1 MLSDPNTTAGITSAA
16 LTKHGIVA
24 VFGAVVHSLNAY
36 RNGGSK
42 SFIDMLMLTIISS
55 FSGVMFAFV
64 AFHVFG
70 EESYLTLAIAGS
82 GGFLGVEG
90 MSMLTRALKK
100 SILANIQK

>member
-1 MLSDPNTTAGITSAA
+1 MINEPNATVGITSAA

-24 VFGAVVHSLNAY
+24 VFGALVHSLNAY

-42 SFIDMLMLTIISS
+42 SFVDMLMLTVISS

-64 AFHVFG
+64 AFHIFG
-70 EESYLTLAIAGS
+70 EDSYLTLAIAGS

-90 MSMLTRALKK
+90 MSMLTKAIKK

>member
-1 MLSDPNTTAGITSAA
+1 M
-16 LTKHGIVA
+16 
-24 VFGAVVHSLNAY
+24 VHALNAY

-42 SFIDMLMLTIISS
+42 SIIDMMMLTVISS

-70 EESYLTLAIAGS
+70 EDSYLTLAIAGS

-90 MSMLTRALKK
+90 MSMLTKAIKK